1 MRKSSAEHATEY
13 HSGVKNSGS
22 RRSGVKSGGGMT
34 QGYRLRP
41 SEDTN
46 GRPSMTARRGDG
58 RGWDIRLGALQVAV
72 WLGLAIGAI
81 CGAYFIGFLSGR
93 YVGFEAAR
101 TASGVEVP
109 KLALNEEFPDK
120 NQKGWDSVYGQLGG
134 SAVVG
139 SEVKKPVEAQKPQ
152 VPDQRI
158 VKAVQESRQE
168 VAAKPQQTEKPRQL
182 EAAVAARRDPI
193 SDPDAIF
200 NQDLGG
206 SQALV
211 DDAPSKEISGTG
223 GEVRVLGREGD
234 LIEGTGAELEG
245 RGAAPGSRKGALSQE
260 VAPKKAAV
268 VEPEVSAPA
277 KVTKPVETKK
287 EKVSVVK
294 RLPKGYFAQVAAPK
308 TKGEAEDLAR
318 RLRKSGFP
326 VVVEDNSTGRSPFY
340 RVMVGP
346 EDNKVQADRMLGQLK
361 REKYLDG
368 KIFVRQ
374 VK

>member
-1 MRKSSAEHATEY
+1 MRKSSAEHA
-13 HSGVKNSGS
+13 SQQNSGAG
-22 RRSGVKSGGGMT
+22 RGLT
-34 QGYRLRP
+34 QRFRLGS
-41 SEDTN
+41 SEDN
-46 GRPSMTARRGDG
+46 GRPSMTTRRGTTS
-58 RGWDIRLGALQVAV
+58 RGWEIRLGALQVVV
-72 WLGLAIGAI
+72 WLGLAIGAVF
-81 CGAYFIGFLSGR
+81 GAYFIGFFSGR

-101 TASGVEVP
+101 TASGVEAP
-109 KLALNEEFPDK
+109 KLALNEEFPEK
-120 NQKGWDSVYGQLGG
+120 NKKGWDDVYGQLGG

-139 SEVKKPVEAQKPQ
+139 SEDKKPVEAVKPQ

-168 VAAKPQQTEKPRQL
+168 VAQKAQ
-182 EAAVAARRDPI
+182 EAESAVVVKRDAI
-193 SDPDAIF
+193 SDPEAIF

-206 SQALV
+206 ADALV
-211 DDAPSKEISGTG
+211 DDSASKEISGKG
-223 GEVRVLGREGD
+223 GEVRVLGREAD
-234 LIEGTGAELEG
+234 VVEGTGAELEQPS
-245 RGAAPGSRKGALSQE
+245 AA
-260 VAPKKAAV
+260 KKAAELEAPVKEVVTKKAPV
-268 VEPEVSAPA
+268 VEEEEAPAA

-308 TKGEAEDLAR
+308 TKGEAEELAR
-318 RLRKSGFP
+318 KLRRSGFP
-326 VVVEDNSTGRSPFY
+326 VVLEDNSTGRSPFY

>member
-1 MRKSSAEHATEY
+1 
-13 HSGVKNSGS
+13 
-22 RRSGVKSGGGMT
+22 
-34 QGYRLRP
+34 
-41 SEDTN
+41 
-46 GRPSMTARRGDG
+46 
-58 RGWDIRLGALQVAV
+58 VAV

-81 CGAYFIGFLSGR
+81 FGAYFIGFLSGR

-109 KLALNEEFPDK
+109 KLALNEEFPEK

-139 SEVKKPVEAQKPQ
+139 AEVKKPVEAQKPQ
-152 VPDQRI
+152 Q
-158 VKAVQESRQE
+158 AESS
-168 VAAKPQQTEKPRQL
+168 
-182 EAAVAARRDPI
+182 VAARRDPI

-200 NQDLGG
+200 TQDLGG

-234 LIEGTGAELEG
+234 FVEGTGAELEG
-245 RGAAPGSRKGALSQE
+245 RGGTPGSLKSAPAQE

-268 VEPEVSAPA
+268 VEPEVSAPV

-326 VVVEDNSTGRSPFY
+326 VVVEDNSAGRSPFY

-368 KIFVRQ
+368 KIFVRP

>member
-1 MRKSSAEHATEY
+1 
-13 HSGVKNSGS
+13 
-22 RRSGVKSGGGMT
+22 
-34 QGYRLRP
+34 
-41 SEDTN
+41 
-46 GRPSMTARRGDG
+46 
-58 RGWDIRLGALQVAV
+58 VAV

-81 CGAYFIGFLSGR
+81 FGAYFIGFLSGR

-109 KLALNEEFPDK
+109 KLALNEEFPEK

-139 SEVKKPVEAQKPQ
+139 AEVKKPVEAQKPQ

-158 VKAVQESRQE
+158 VKAVQEGRQE
-168 VAAKPQQTEKPRQL
+168 VAQKPQQAESS
-182 EAAVAARRDPI
+182 VAARRDPI

-200 NQDLGG
+200 TQDLGG

-211 DDAPSKEISGTG
+211 DDAPTKEISGTG
-223 GEVRVLGREGD
+223 GEVRVLGREAD
-234 LIEGTGAELEG
+234 VVEGTGAELEG
-245 RGAAPGSRKGALSQE
+245 RGTTPGALKGAPSQE

-308 TKGEAEDLAR
+308 REAEDLAR

-326 VVVEDNSTGRSPFY
+326 VVVEDNSAGRSPFY